1 MSAQQIY
8 DHAPLGAIIG
18 YSDGTP
24 RPPERHRRKLQAWER
39 HNNKGQLVRKQAGVS
54 IGATGAP
61 ASFTLHEGDFASL
74 AVIVL
79 RVFKSFSVDSDLTFT
94 VLRSPSAGSVL
105 VFSHPGDAGELVH
118 VADNRPAADEWL
130 SRHGYPNAMLH
141 EVTTEEVAADH
152 VEGWV
157 AW

>member
-1 MSAQQIY
+1 MSAQLIH
-8 DHAPLGAIIG
+8 DHAPLGAIIS

-39 HNNKGQLVRKQAGVS
+39 RNNKGRLVKKRDGTSVGVTRIS
-54 IGATGAP
+54 
-61 ASFTLHEGDFASL
+61 ASFTLHEGDFSSN

-94 VLRSPSAGSVL
+94 VVEAPAAGSVL
-105 VFSHPGDAGELVH
+105 VFSRPGDAGELVH

-130 SRHGYPNAMLH
+130 SRHGYPHAMLH
-141 EVTTEEVAADH
+141 EVTADEAAADH
-152 VEGWV
+152 VEGRV
-157 AW
+157 A

>member
-8 DHAPLGAIIG
+8 DHAPLGAIIL

-24 RPPERHRRKLQAWER
+24 QPPERHRRKVQAWER
-39 HNNKGQLVRKQAGVS
+39 RNNKGRLVRKQAGAS
-54 IGATGAP
+54 IGATGVP

-94 VLRSPSAGSVL
+94 VLRSPSAGSIL

-118 VADNRPAADEWL
+118 VADSRPAADEWL
-130 SRHGYPNAMLH
+130 ARHGYPDAVLQG
-141 EVTTEEVAADH
+141 VTADQAAADH
-152 VEGWV
+152 VEGKV
-157 AW
+157 A

>member
-39 HNNKGQLVRKQAGVS
+39 RNNKGRLVRKQAEVS
-54 IGATGAP
+54 IGTTGVP

-79 RVFKSFSVDSDLTFT
+79 RV
-94 VLRSPSAGSVL
+94 
-105 VFSHPGDAGELVH
+105 
-118 VADNRPAADEWL
+118 
-130 SRHGYPNAMLH
+130 
-141 EVTTEEVAADH
+141 
-152 VEGWV
+152 
-157 AW
+157 